1 MANAA
6 LAGGVGIGS
15 VCDVVSPTGA
25 FGIGLLSGAISVIGY
40 VFLLPLLERRFNLV
54 DTCGVHNLHGLPGL
68 LGGFSALLVVPGIA
82 TVQLTGIGITLG
94 IALTGGLVAGVIIRI
109 TGTTREPYEDS
120 VEFTHVVGPESERVS
135 DQLLE
140 RMALLENKL
149 AVLATQQ
156 HMSKTPEPGNRVAD
170 LELQIEKLES
180 EIRKA
185 QSESGQLQP
194 KA

>member
-1 MANAA
+1 M
-6 LAGGVGIGS
+6 
-15 VCDVVSPTGA
+15 
-25 FGIGLLSGAISVIGY
+25 
-40 VFLLPLLERRFNLV
+40 
-54 DTCGVHNLHGLPGL
+54 
-68 LGGFSALLVVPGIA
+68 GGFSALLVVPGIA

-94 IALTGGLVAGVIIRI
+94 IALTGGLVAGVIVKI

-120 VEFTHVVGPESERVS
+120 VEFTHVAGPESERES

-185 QSESGQLQP
+185 QSESGQSQP
-194 KA
+194 GS